1 MEQKKKYLRIKN
13 TYRYMQNSIAC
24 IKENYGDILGYVKT
38 VLGLTDEDIAKLQ
51 SLLYGVMKLTF

>member
-1 MEQKKKYLRIKN
+1 
-13 TYRYMQNSIAC
+13 MQNSVAC

-38 VLGLTDEDIAKLQ
+38 VLGLTDEEIAKLQ